1 MSPGLRLCY
10 QVDLEPDA
18 TVDLLAAG
26 ERHADRLVGDQR
38 QTTACAVAFLSWRCV
53 ECGHGSD
60 DQSSS
65 SFRNSAP
72 AAARDALVAV
82 CVGETA
88 ALLAFA
94 PAFAVRP
101 AWVSAGV

>member
-1 MSPGLRLCY
+1 MQRVRL
-10 QVDLEPDA
+10 PIA
-18 TVDLLAAG
+18 RAACP
-26 ERHADRLVGDQR
+26 A
-38 QTTACAVAFLSWRCV
+38 
-53 ECGHGSD
+53 HGVF
-60 DQSSS
+60 QAHSSC
-65 SFRNSAP
+65 FRNSAP